1 MALAMIEARFA
12 IPGDL
17 ALPTGGYG
25 YARCVLQRFP
35 LGNVRL
41 QHLALAGSFPDASAA
56 DIAEAAARLGA
67 LAADTVI
74 LFDGLAYGAMPAA
87 AIAGLRQPIVALV
100 HHPLGFEAGLSAPR
114 QQQLI
119 ALEQAALALARR
131 VIVTSAATA
140 RTLTQQFAVPGNK
153 LTVAAPG
160 REPAA
165 PARGRPP
172 PLRPAP

>member
-1 MALAMIEARFA
+1 
-12 IPGDL
+12 
-17 ALPTGGYG
+17 
-25 YARCVLQRFP
+25 
-35 LGNVRL
+35 
-41 QHLALAGSFPDASAA
+41 A
-56 DIAEAAARLGA
+56 DIAETAARLGA

-131 VIVTSAATA
+131 ATATSAATA

-153 LTVAAPG
+153 LTVAEPG
-160 REPAA
+160 TEPAA
-165 PARGRPP
+165 PARGSLA
-172 PLRPAP
+172 PLRLLAVGSIVPRKAYDLLVHALAPLADLDWRLTIVGATDRSP